1 MDENEKAR
9 LAQALKAQLAGG
21 QRPGPVMPS
30 LHPTIR
36 PDLVPFALAACAANA
51 HLHRHIDEALRLAD
65 PTWDV
70 QAADSMLLHH
80 PALVTLSMEDAP
92 YACRLVGVSL
102 AAQHDQRAWACL
114 GEIMRDGWRRAWQT
128 VSAGESFS
136 LERFRAMHLKEQQQE
151 PDAELVVLA
160 WYAGV
165 CGVSV
170 AETPLRE
177 ALDLSLVKA
186 LHRLTLA
193 AAEIDPASRSRYDA
207 ALRYDQLWWRATGGD
222 SGDRELATRLSA
234 ARVVL
239 RQVAQVDQSASP
251 GPGDVWQAAFLLA
264 GTDAGL
270 DDGTTVSMLAGLF
283 ALRQVPTTQSP
294 TAYGPTP
301 SVGAPADGEELCR
314 ARAELV
320 GQLRE
325 VHHLSSELDR
335 ARDRLS
341 AREAEISRL
350 MGILSARDE
359 LEPEVQYTVRSIT
372 ERVLVAGGHE
382 TLSRNLQTWLPNSVC
397 IATNGKEDLD
407 PAVLSTARLV
417 VVLTS
422 YISHSFSGKVI
433 NEAHKRDLPVLMLDW
448 RSAKH
453 ILQEID
459 RALAAQ
465 QDLPAKQ

>member
-1 MDENEKAR
+1 MDEKEKAR
-9 LAQALKAQLAGG
+9 LAQALKAQLAGAP
-21 QRPGPVMPS
+21 RPGPVIPS
-30 LHPTIR
+30 VRPAIQ
-36 PDLVPFALAACAANA
+36 PDLAPFALAACAANV

-65 PTWDV
+65 PAWDA
-70 QAADSMLLHH
+70 QAGGSTLVHH
-80 PALVTLSMEDAP
+80 PALVTLSTEDAA
-92 YACRLVGVSL
+92 YACRLVGVSV
-102 AAQHDQRAWACL
+102 AAQHDQRARACL

-128 VSAGESFS
+128 VSAGESIS
-136 LERFRAMHLKEQQQE
+136 LERFRAMHPSGQQQE
-151 PDAELVVLA
+151 LDVELVVLV

-165 CGVSV
+165 CGVPV
-170 AETPLRE
+170 AETPMRE
-177 ALDLSLVKA
+177 ALDHSLVKA

-193 AAEIDPASRSRYDA
+193 AEIDPESRARYDA

-234 ARVVL
+234 AHDVL

-264 GTDAGL
+264 GADTRL
-270 DDGTTVSMLAGLF
+270 DDGTAVSMLAGLF
-283 ALRQVPTTQSP
+283 ALRQVPVTQSP

-301 SVGAPADGEELCR
+301 SVGAPADGEELRR
-314 ARAELV
+314 ARADLV
-320 GQLRE
+320 IQLRE
-325 VHHLSSELDR
+325 THRLTGEVDR

-350 MGILSARDE
+350 LGILSARDE
-359 LEPEVQYTVRSIT
+359 PESEVQYTVRSIT

-397 IATNGKEDLD
+397 IATDGKEDLD
-407 PAVLSTARLV
+407 PAVLSTTRLV

-433 NEAHKRDLPVLMLDW
+433 NEAHKRDLPVLMLEW